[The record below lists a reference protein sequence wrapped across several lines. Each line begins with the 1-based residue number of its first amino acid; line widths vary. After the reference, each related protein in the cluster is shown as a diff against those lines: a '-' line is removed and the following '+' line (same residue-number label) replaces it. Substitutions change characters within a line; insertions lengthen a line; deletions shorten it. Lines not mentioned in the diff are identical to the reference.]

1 MVYDR
6 DLVYHSGHQ
15 TSTIYHFT
23 SAIYIASRIVN
34 RAESYMSLLST
45 HYLER
50 KKERYWLELAVLSF
64 VISVGMQYFGFPAAF
79 LLGPM
84 FAAILFAQKN
94 RAMQPA
100 KPLIRYCQ
108 STIGVMISLALPM
121 EALSNIA
128 EHWVLFLGGVFSVL
142 VASTVLS
149 GILAYRR
156 IVPGTVAIW
165 GSSPGAAAVMTL
177 MAQDYGADVRLVAL
191 MQYLRVIMVSL
202 AAGLV
207 THFFMPVD
215 SVAAEHHIH
224 LYEPIVWSNFIN
236 TLILI
241 GVSVVVSKYLKLPS
255 GPLIIAIVLAI
266 TVNYIGLFTISL
278 PTPYLFLCYAII
290 GWNIGSKFTGE
301 ATRYAIKIMPNICIS
316 ILLLIGFCSLLSL
329 ALVRYFGIDPL
340 TAYLAMSPGG
350 ADSIAIIASSTANSV
365 NVSFVMAMQTCR
377 LFFMLIFGPILATKA
392 AQIVEHYHKSNKTLD

>member
-1 MVYDR
+1 MVSCR
-6 DLVYHSGHQ
+6 HLVYHSVHSKRIIHHTAVITYT
-15 TSTIYHFT
+15 TS
-23 SAIYIASRIVN
+23 SIA
-34 RAESYMSLLST
+34 AESFMSLLST
-45 HYLER
+45 HYFDR

-64 VISVGMQYFGFPAAF
+64 VISVGMQYFSFPAAF

-94 RAMQPA
+94 RVMQPA
-100 KPLIRYCQ
+100 RPLIRYCQ
-108 STIGVMISLALPM
+108 STIGVMISLALPI
-121 EALSNIA
+121 EALSNISQ
-128 EHWVLFLGGVFSVL
+128 HLMLFFGGVFSVL
-142 VASTVLS
+142 IASTVLS

-156 IVPGTVAIW
+156 VVPGTVAIW
-165 GSSPGAAAVMTL
+165 GSSPGAATVMTL
-177 MAQDYGADVRLVAL
+177 MAQDHGADVRLVAL

-202 AAGLV
+202 AAALV
-207 THFFMPVD
+207 THFFMPV
-215 SVAAEHHIH
+215 SGLPTEHHIH
-224 LYEPIVWSNFIN
+224 LYEPIVWPDFIN

-241 GVSVVVSKYLKLPS
+241 SVSVIVSKYLKLPS

-266 TVNYIGLFTISL
+266 TVNYLGLFTIVL
-278 PTPYLFLCYAII
+278 PTPYLFFCYAII
-290 GWNIGSKFTGE
+290 GWNIGARFTGE

-329 ALVRYFGIDPL
+329 ALVRYFDIDPL

-350 ADSIAIIASSTANSV
+350 ADSIAIIASTSHNV

-392 AQIVEHYHKSNKTLD
+392 AQIVERLKQNSTKQN